1 MYMIH
6 LPLAYVIFPYLGRI
20 KKKLHT
26 DEAQYLYVFVIK
38 SQVASCF
45 RVSEDLHTLL
55 YHWKCLKEP
64 NWPQP
69 LQKYSK
75 IKLHGPFLI
84 WCPMTCDLLNLTRHH
99 FHTLPYR
106 QTPTQFFLGKEQ
118 HLSQLPSLSQNTL
131 RWAENTGE

>member
-64 NWPQP
+64 N
-69 LQKYSK
+69 
-75 IKLHGPFLI
+75 
-84 WCPMTCDLLNLTRHH
+84 
-99 FHTLPYR
+99 
-106 QTPTQFFLGKEQ
+106 
-118 HLSQLPSLSQNTL
+118 
-131 RWAENTGE
+131 